1 MKNKKTIFQEFD
13 GLEMKFQKDSSVT
26 VRDGKKIFHGAAAD
40 VEKFLI
46 EKGVITKKKKRGG
59 KKNG

>member
-13 GLEMKFQKDSSVT
+13 GIQVKYSKDSVT
-26 VRDGKKIFHGAAAD
+26 IRDGKKIFQGAASD